1 MEGNQPTHTIQENA
15 KQTSL
20 KKMYPYPNLQ
30 HQSSSSPFPFLSI
43 LSFFF
48 LNEIH
53 NNRTWDVIN
62 VILEG
67 GGHIMSGK

>member
-30 HQSSSSPFPFLSI
+30 HQSSSSPFPFLLI
-43 LSFFF
+43 VFFY
-48 LNEIH
+48 EIH
-53 NNRTWDVIN
+53 NNRRGN
-62 VILEG
+62 VLNVFEKEVGI
-67 GGHIMSGK
+67 